1 VFESSGLKLVR
12 LLFGMLFEISD
23 RLAQAFRID
32 LLLRPLVSLGAVTE
46 IDPCQ

>member
-1 VFESSGLKLVR
+1 
-12 LLFGMLFEISD
+12 MLFEISD

-32 LLLRPLVSLGAVTE
+32 LLLRPLASLGAVTE